1 MAEDDAAPKPKRRQ
15 PRKRRA
21 AAAPASASAAE
32 EQAAPPAPDEGIASD
47 HAPAAEPE
55 ALSLQAEASAPPA
68 PGEVAAAE
76 PAPAAGEEPV
86 AEPQPLVVTIFGGTG
101 FIGRRL
107 VARLLEAGATVKVAV
122 RDPKS
127 VTMRAAKGG
136 GSVEAVKAG
145 IGDDAAVA
153 AAVAG
158 STAVVNLV
166 GILYERGEQT
176 FAHVHVDGA
185 RRIAAAAKAAGV
197 RKLVHTSALGAS
209 ASSPSQYART
219 KAAGEAAVRE
229 VFPEASI
236 IRPSIV
242 FGPEDDFFNRFAT
255 MAKIS
260 PALPLIGGGTTRF
273 QPVYVDDVAAA
284 IATLLTE
291 ERTGGETYELG
302 GPDVHTFKELLEMM
316 LRLKKTSRAL
326 VPIPF
331 FLAEVQ
337 GSFLQMLPTPP
348 LTRDQV
354 ELLKTDNVT
363 SGDLPGLADLG
374 ITPTPL
380 EAVLPTY
387 L

>member
-21 AAAPASASAAE
+21 VEAPPDGPAEGEAAPA
-32 EQAAPPAPDEGIASD
+32 APVEL
-47 HAPAAEPE
+47 APAAEEPE
-55 ALSLQAEASAPPA
+55 AASGP
-68 PGEVAAAE
+68 AAE
-76 PAPAAGEEPV
+76 PL
-86 AEPQPLVVTIFGGTG
+86 PLVVTIFGGTG

-107 VARLLEAGATVKVAV
+107 VARLLEAGATVKVAA

-127 VTMRAAKGG
+127 VTAPAAKSA
-136 GSVEAVKAG
+136 GSLEAIRAS

-176 FAHVHVDGA
+176 FAGVHVDGA

-197 RKLVHTSALGAS
+197 RRLVHTSALGAS

-229 VFPEASI
+229 AFPEASI

-284 IATLLTE
+284 IVALLE
-291 ERTGGETYELG
+291 EGHEPGQTYELG
-302 GPDVHTFKELLEMM
+302 GPEAYSFKQLLEMM
-316 LRLKKTSRAL
+316 LRLKKMTRAL
-326 VPIPF
+326 VPVPF

-354 ELLKTDNVT
+354 ELLKTDNVP
-363 SGDLPGLADLG
+363 SGSLPGLAALG

>member
-1 MAEDDAAPKPKRRQ
+1 LPRLAFCAKLAFANAKNRREETMAEDDAAPKPKRRQ
-15 PRKRRA
+15 TRKRHPQETPA
-21 AAAPASASAAE
+21 AAAMDSEAPAPAAPVEAAAPAEPAAAGAE
-32 EQAAPPAPDEGIASD
+32 EPRDKA
-47 HAPAAEPE
+47 
-55 ALSLQAEASAPPA
+55 
-68 PGEVAAAE
+68 
-76 PAPAAGEEPV
+76 
-86 AEPQPLVVTIFGGTG
+86 QPLVVTMFGGTG

-107 VARLLEAGATVKVAV
+107 VARLLEAGATVKLAA

-127 VTMRAAKGG
+127 MTLPSTKGG
-136 GSVEAVKAG
+136 GSVEPVMASLADEV
-145 IGDDAAVA
+145 AVA

-166 GILYERGEQT
+166 GILYEHGEQT
-176 FAHVHVDGA
+176 FAAVHVEGA

-197 RKLVHTSALGAS
+197 GRLVHTSALGAS
-209 ASSPSQYART
+209 ASSRSAYARS

-229 VFPEASI
+229 AFPEASI

-255 MAKIS
+255 MAKLS

-284 IATLLTE
+284 VMNVLQDAGTA
-291 ERTGGETYELG
+291 GQTYELG
-302 GPDVHTFKELLEMM
+302 GPDVHSFKELLEML
-316 LRLKKTSRAL
+316 LRLKKLSRAL

-354 ELLKTDNVT
+354 ELLKSDNVL
-363 SGDLPGLADLG
+363 SGGLPGLADLG

>member
-15 PRKRRA
+15 TRKPRA
-21 AAAPASASAAE
+21 
-32 EQAAPPAPDEGIASD
+32 G
-47 HAPAAEPE
+47 
-55 ALSLQAEASAPPA
+55 SAPPA
-68 PGEVAAAE
+68 APATEDEG
-76 PAPAAGEEPV
+76 PAPAAPVEAEAAAAEEPV
-86 AEPQPLVVTIFGGTG
+86 AEAQPLVVTIFGGTG

-107 VARLLEAGATVKVAV
+107 VARLLEAGATVKLAT

-127 VTMRAAKGG
+127 VKVPSATGG
-136 GSVEAVKAG
+136 GSVEPVMASL
-145 IGDDAAVA
+145 GDQAAVA

-166 GILYERGEQT
+166 GILYEHGEQT
-176 FAHVHVDGA
+176 FASVHVEGA

-197 RKLVHTSALGAS
+197 GRLVHTSALGAS
-209 ASSPSQYART
+209 ASSRSSYART

-229 VFPEASI
+229 AFPEASI

-242 FGPEDDFFNRFAT
+242 FGPEDDFFNRFAS

-284 IATLLTE
+284 IVRLLQDDGTA
-291 ERTGGETYELG
+291 GQTYELG
-302 GPDVHTFKELLEMM
+302 GPDVRSFKELLEML
-316 LRLKKTSRAL
+316 LRLKKLSRAL

-348 LTRDQV
+348 LTRGQV
-354 ELLKTDNVT
+354 ELLKTDNVL
-363 SGDLPGLADLG
+363 SGALPGLADLG